1 MVTALEEE
9 VVEQVIH
16 ERVRLYLGTGCG
28 KTTATFG
35 LALRAISKGKNVT
48 IVFFDKLEEN
58 SSEGKALKH
67 LSEAQGKEGFGRLN
81 VHYTGVNRLGTGP
94 GGSFRLYSSP
104 NGILP
109 EDKSAAE
116 QGLSFLQEALVRKD
130 DIVIADEVLDVARVG
145 LVDWTIVKA
154 TFEIRQDPTVLVLTG
169 RRAPDWLME
178 MATTISTTTQ
188 LRHHGR
194 AIEGMDC

>member
-1 MVTALEEE
+1 MVTAEETAVTE
-9 VVEQVIH
+9 VSH

-28 KTTATFG
+28 KTTAAFG
-35 LALRAISKGKNVT
+35 LALRAISRGKNVT
-48 IVFFDKLEEN
+48 IVFFDKLEAN
-58 SSEGKALKH
+58 SSEGKALQF
-67 LSEAQGKEGFGRLN
+67 LSDAQEDGFGRLN
-81 VHYTGVNRLGTGP
+81 VVYTGVNRIGTGP

-109 EDKSAAE
+109 EDKIGAE
-116 QGLSFLQEALVRKD
+116 CGLQSLQEALVRQD
-130 DIVIADEVLDVARVG
+130 DIVVADEVLDVARVG
-145 LVDWTIVKA
+145 LVDWMNVKTI
-154 TFEIRQDPTVLVLTG
+154 FELRRDPTVLVLTG
-169 RRAPDWLME
+169 RRAPDWLMD